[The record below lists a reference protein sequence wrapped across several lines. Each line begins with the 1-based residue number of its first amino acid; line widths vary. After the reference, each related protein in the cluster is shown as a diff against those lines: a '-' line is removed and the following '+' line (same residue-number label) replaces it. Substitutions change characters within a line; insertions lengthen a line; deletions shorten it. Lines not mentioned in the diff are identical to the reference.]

1 MWEIVVGGETTP
13 PKKAEAFWK
22 WKIKT
27 GNAMFAIKTS
37 VKEEMLEYIRWVC
50 KHTKGIAWDT
60 FVTLIS
66 KKNNVGLQLLEN
78 EMI

>member
-66 KKNNVGLQLLEN
+66 KKNNVGL
-78 EMI
+78 